1 MGSKREEER
10 NEKIIRGLMKLPP
23 NRRCINCNSLGPQYV
38 CTNFW
43 TFICTTCSGIHRE
56 FTHRVKSVSM
66 AKFTFQEVDA
76 LQKGGNQRARDL
88 FLKAWDPETERNK
101 LVDNS
106 NIDKLRGF
114 IKSVYID
121 KKYSMDKSSDRPPR
135 DPQNL
140 RSQEDEMR
148 RASSYHSYSQSP
160 PYDFQYE
167 ERRYGKHAPS
177 LTRKPGSDRGLYEGK
192 LAGFLSPNRLSD
204 YAKNDRF
211 SNEGSNSRMS
221 DYTGNGGVDLFK
233 SDILSPSS
241 QNETWSPFGESN
253 SREVPS
259 LHKSDVINS
268 RFHPQPQR
276 TVSLGSFGYFDSSS
290 TSFKSFDS
298 TSFPEVVSDLGHS
311 AEVSHDK
318 STPGSSV
325 SGAFAGLD
333 LFNTPFAQ
341 QNASS
346 TPPTGINSQLPESL
360 LAQSVN
366 VIQESSTSAVPSFS
380 EQQPSEILQ
389 PSPLDLFTSPFQQQS
404 VVSNKEEA
412 SNVVM
417 SNDGGWATFDMAQNI
432 EPIGTENSAPAA
444 VPYSDGSILG
454 NFNPFST
461 DESSSFQASP
471 GHEPS
476 ASTFTFETTDNPF
489 DAAAAAEGH
498 PTQNVIEINKQTALH
513 SASDA
518 ERLLGD
524 GGYESLSGYGRVT
537 TSSESE
543 PPLSSLSSNFDIT
556 LNDFPIGPSEAG
568 VDSLATD
575 HKSSNPFDLPYDSDM
590 ESTNMLW
597 NMSSLQVAL
606 PNFQMAATYDDGVNQ
621 LWFPQNPVPSFVPG
635 GVSFDSSSGSM
646 GYIAEQA
653 PNTSITSIHTHGP
666 VASVGGN
673 PFA

>member
-114 IKSVYID
+114 IKDVYID

-233 SDILSPSS
+233 SDVLSPSS
-241 QNETWSPFGESN
+241 QNETWSPFSESN
-253 SREVPS
+253 SREAPS

-290 TSFKSFDS
+290 TSFKSVDS

-333 LFNTPFAQ
+333 LFKTPFAQ

-360 LAQSVN
+360 LAQSFN
-366 VIQESSTSAVPSFS
+366 DIQESSTSAVPSFS

-417 SNDGGWATFDMAQNI
+417 SNDGGWATFDTAQNI

-461 DESSSFQASP
+461 DESSSFQASA

-489 DAAAAAEGH
+489 DAAAVAEGH

-518 ERLLGD
+518 EKLLGD
-524 GGYESLSGYGRVT
+524 GGYESLSDYGRVT

-568 VDSLATD
+568 VGSLATD
-575 HKSSNPFDLPYDSDM
+575 HKSSNPFDLPYDSDV

-606 PNFQMAATYDDGVNQ
+606 PNLQMAATYDDGVNQ

-646 GYIAEQA
+646 GYIAGQA